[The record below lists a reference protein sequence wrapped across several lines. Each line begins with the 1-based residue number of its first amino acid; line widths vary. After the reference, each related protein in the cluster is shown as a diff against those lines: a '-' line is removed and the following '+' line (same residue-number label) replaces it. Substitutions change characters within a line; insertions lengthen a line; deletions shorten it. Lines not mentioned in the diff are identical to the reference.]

1 MSKLDKQYTDLT
13 NYLLKQQAWAKDA
26 IRQHTT
32 RILATA
38 DSSDDDDAGHAV
50 VDLVGSTESLFEA
63 AAWLNVVS
71 VIRRRRGATLAE
83 VRDFIDGQ
91 LQHSSRTLV
100 NSTSP
105 THNLARIYQVMVWS
119 KLIDRFNLEG
129 WGIR

>member
-1 MSKLDKQYTDLT
+1 MTTHDKQHAGLT
-13 NYLLKQQAWAKDA
+13 NYLLKQQAWAKDV
-26 IRQHTT
+26 IRQHTA
-32 RILATA
+32 RILTA
-38 DSSDDDDAGHAV
+38 VDADDDDDSVRAV
-50 VDLVGSTESLFEA
+50 IDCVASTDSMFEA
-63 AAWLNVVS
+63 AAWLAAIP

-129 WGIR
+129 WGVR